1 MEKSNI
7 NIVVFSSLFPSEVRP
22 TAGIFIRERMF
33 RVAAKMPLTVVS
45 PVPWFPFQALVRR
58 YRPHFRPMPSRHEI
72 QDGIDVYYPRYF
84 SIPGFVKFLDGFF
97 MALGSFATLRKLR
110 NEERCDLIDSHFA
123 FPDGKAATLLGKWLQ
138 RPVTITL
145 RGTEVSHSKERL
157 KRLLLVEALG
167 DATRI
172 FSVSTS
178 LKKLA
183 EGLGIESGKIRVIGN
198 GVDADKFQ
206 AIDRQAARE
215 QLGLPVDSEVL
226 LTIGALVERKGFHR
240 VIELMPS
247 LLSQGKVI
255 HYLIVGGAGP
265 EGDWTEHLK
274 QMVSE
279 LGLTGHVHFLGT
291 LPPTELYLPLS
302 AADVFVLS
310 TRNEGWANVLL
321 EALACGVPVVASDV
335 GGNSEVIASEDL
347 GFIVPFGDRNALER
361 SIVKALARN
370 WDRERIVGYAREN
383 SWESRV
389 VILVKEFT
397 EIVGRG
403 GQ

>member
-1 MEKSNI
+1 MEKSKI
-7 NIVVFSSLFPSEVRP
+7 KIVVFSSLFPSEVRP

-33 RVAAKMPLTVVS
+33 RVATRMPLAVIS
-45 PVPWFPFQALVRR
+45 PVPWFPFQTIITR
-58 YRPHFRPMPSRHEI
+58 YRPHFRPMPSKHEI

-84 SIPGFVKFLDGFF
+84 SIPGLLKFLDGLF
-97 MALGSFATLRKLR
+97 MALGSFSTLRKLR
-110 NEERCDLIDSHFA
+110 NEDRCDLIDSHFA
-123 FPDGKAATLLGKWLQ
+123 FPDGKAATLLARWLR

-157 KRLLLVEALG
+157 KRLFLVGALR
-167 DATRI
+167 DATRV

-183 EGLGIESGKIRVIGN
+183 EKLGIESRKIRVVGN
-198 GVDADKFQ
+198 GVDAEKFQ

-215 QLGLPVDSEVL
+215 QLGLPVDSKVL

-247 LLSQGKVI
+247 LLSEGKDI

-279 LGLTGHVHFLGT
+279 LGLAGHVHFLGT

-347 GFIVPFGDRNALER
+347 GFIVPFGDRNALE
-361 SIVKALARN
+361 KAILTALGRN
-370 WDRERIVGYAREN
+370 WDRARIVRYAREN

-397 EIVGRG
+397 EIASRG
-403 GQ
+403 GR